1 MLTIRGWAVA
11 LTGLA
16 LLVVARI
23 FGSGAVEQFGFALV
37 VLPLIAL
44 AVVRLGKH
52 DLEVTRRTT
61 PERVRAGSKVEV
73 ALEIRNRGRGPAPLL
88 LLEDRVPSDV
98 AGRARFALH
107 GVEAKGRRHAAYE
120 LRPPRRGHY
129 QVGPL
134 TLTSTDPF
142 GLARMV
148 SAAAPRASVLVHPR
162 VEPLALPR
170 DLGDRR
176 SLAVSALRQPIG
188 AQGEDFYTLREYN
201 EGDDLRKVHWPATAK
216 RGRYMIRQEET
227 PWHTRA
233 TVVFDDRAAAHDGI
247 GDASSFERVIEATAS
262 ITDLYHRSGYTYRLS
277 GAAAAGLP
285 AAKGSPHFHRALD
298 LLATVATSAPAHAA
312 PEADPL
318 IARLLEIDAGT
329 AGEGTLAVVAG
340 TLSPDAAMAITRC
353 RRRFRQVI
361 VVMFPGHRFGSMTT
375 KARWAA
381 EEAVRDVVKLLGR
394 SGTQTIV
401 LGPEESLLSGWDS
414 LSRSASSAGRSKA
427 PAASAGGPRPGGP
440 AASGAPGPIGGRP

>member
-1 MLTIRGWAVA
+1 MLTLRGWAVA
-11 LTGLA
+11 LTGLT

-23 FGSGAVEQFGFALV
+23 FGSSPVEQFGFALV

-61 PERVRAGSKVEV
+61 PERVRAGGKVRV
-73 ALEIRNRGRGPAPLL
+73 TLEIRNRGRGPAPLL

-107 GVEAKGRRHAAYE
+107 GVEPKGHRAASYD

-129 QVGPL
+129 EVGPL

-142 GLARMV
+142 GLARLE
-148 SAAAPRASVLVHPR
+148 SAAAPKASILVHPR
-162 VEPLALPR
+162 VEPLVLPR

-201 EGDDLRKVHWPATAK
+201 EGEDLRKVHWPATAK

-227 PWHTRA
+227 PWHNRA
-233 TVVFDDRAAAHDGI
+233 TVVFDDRAGAHDGI
-247 GDASSFERVIEATAS
+247 GDASSFERTVEATAS
-262 ITDLYHRSGYTYRLS
+262 IVDLYHRSGYTYRLA

-285 AAKGSPHFHRALD
+285 ASKGSPHFNRALD
-298 LLATVATSAPAHAA
+298 LLSTIRTTRPSGPD
-312 PEADPL
+312 ETDPL
-318 IARLLEIDAGT
+318 VARLLEIDAAT
-329 AGEGTLAVVAG
+329 TGEGTLAVVAG
-340 TLSPDAAMAITRC
+340 TLSTGVAMAITRC

-361 VVMFPGHRFGSMTT
+361 VVTFPAHRFGALPT
-375 KARWAA
+375 KARWAG
-381 EEAVRDVVKLLGR
+381 EEDVREVVTLLAR
-394 SGTQTIV
+394 SGAQTIA

-414 LSRSASSAGRSKA
+414 LSRSASSAARSKA
-427 PAASAGGPRPGGP
+427 PVASASGPGGTAP
-440 AASGAPGPIGGRP
+440 AGGS

>member
-1 MLTIRGWAVA
+1 MLTLRGWAVA
-11 LTGLA
+11 LTGIA
-16 LLVVARI
+16 LLLVARV
-23 FGSGAVEQFGFALV
+23 FGSEPVEQFGFALV

-52 DLEVTRRTT
+52 DLEVTRRTS
-61 PERVRAGSKVEV
+61 PERVRAGSKVKV
-73 ALEIRNRGRGPAPLL
+73 TLEIRNRGRGPAPLL

-107 GVEAKGRRHAAYE
+107 GIEPKGHRVAAYE

-142 GLARMV
+142 GLARLE
-148 SAAAPRASVLVHPR
+148 SAGAPRASILVHPR
-162 VEPLALPR
+162 IEPLALPR

-247 GDASSFERVIEATAS
+247 GDASSFERVVEATAS
-262 ITDLYHRSGYTYRLS
+262 LVDLYHRSGYTFRLT
-277 GAAAAGLP
+277 GASAAGL
-285 AAKGSPHFHRALD
+285 AASKGSAHFNRALD
-298 LLATVATSAPAHAA
+298 LLATVRPSPSAALD
-312 PEADPL
+312 ADPL
-318 IARLLEIDAGT
+318 IARLLEIDAAT
-329 AGEGTLAVVAG
+329 AGEGTLAVVTG
-340 TLSPDAAMAITRC
+340 SLSPDAAMAITRC

-361 VVMFPGHRFGSMTT
+361 VVTFPAHRFGTLTT
-375 KARWAA
+375 KARWAG
-381 EEAVRDVVKLLGR
+381 EEAVREVAKLLGR
-394 SGTQTIV
+394 AGAQAIV

-414 LSRSASSAGRSKA
+414 LSRSGSSAARSKA
-427 PAASAGGPRPGGP
+427 PATAAG
-440 AASGAPGPIGGRP
+440 PGPQAGR

>member
-1 MLTIRGWAVA
+1 MLTLRGWAVA

-16 LLVVARI
+16 LLVVARV
-23 FGSGAVEQFGFALV
+23 FGSSPVEQFGFALV

-52 DLEVTRRTT
+52 DLEVTRHTA
-61 PERVRAGSKVEV
+61 PSRVRAGSKVRV
-73 ALEIRNRGRGPAPLL
+73 TLEIRNRGRGPAPLL

-107 GVEAKGRRHAAYE
+107 GVEPKGRRLAAYE

-129 QVGPL
+129 EVGPL

-142 GLARMV
+142 GLARLE
-148 SAAAPRASVLVHPR
+148 SAAAPKASILVHPR
-162 VEPLALPR
+162 VEPLVLPR

-227 PWHTRA
+227 PWHNRA
-233 TVVFDDRAAAHDGI
+233 TVVFDDRTTAHDGI

-262 ITDLYHRSGYTYRLS
+262 IVDLYHRSGYTYRLT
-277 GAAAAGLP
+277 GAAASGLP
-285 AAKGSPHFHRALD
+285 ASKGSPHFNRALD
-298 LLATVATSAPAHAA
+298 LLSTVRTSGSSRPTQ
-312 PEADPL
+312 ETDPL
-318 IARLLEIDAGT
+318 IARLLEIDAAT
-329 AGEGTLAVVAG
+329 AGEGTLAVVTG
-340 TLSPDAAMAITRC
+340 SLTPEAAMAITRC

-361 VVMFPGHRFGSMTT
+361 VVVFPAHRFGTMAT
-375 KARWAA
+375 KQRWAS
-381 EEAVRDVVKLLGR
+381 EDAVTDVVKLLGR
-394 SGTQTIV
+394 AGAQAIV

-414 LSRSASSAGRSKA
+414 LSRSAASAARSKTGT
-427 PAASAGGPRPGGP
+427 P
-440 AASGAPGPIGGRP
+440 

>member
-1 MLTIRGWAVA
+1 MLTVRGWAVA

-23 FGSGAVEQFGFALV
+23 FGSGPVEQFGFALV

-52 DLEVTRRTT
+52 DLAVTRRTT
-61 PERVRAGSKVEV
+61 PERVRAGGKVKV
-73 ALEIRNRGRGPAPLL
+73 TLEIRNQGRGPAPLL
-88 LLEDRVPSDV
+88 LLEDRVASDV

-107 GVEAKGRRHAAYE
+107 GVEPKGRRYAAYE

-142 GLARMV
+142 GLARLV
-148 SAAAPRASVLVHPR
+148 SSAAPRASVLVHPR
-162 VEPLALPR
+162 IEPLSLPR

-233 TVVFDDRAAAHDGI
+233 TVVFDDRTRAHDGI
-247 GDASSFERVIEATAS
+247 GDASSFERVVEATAS
-262 ITDLYHRSGYTYRLS
+262 IVDLYHRSGYTYRLA

-285 AAKGSPHFHRALD
+285 AGKGSAHFNRALD
-298 LLATVATSAPAHAA
+298 LLATVGTSLP
-312 PEADPL
+312 PVLDADPL

-340 TLSPDAAMAITRC
+340 TLAHEDAIAITRC

-381 EEAVRDVVKLLGR
+381 EEGVREVVKLLARAGA
-394 SGTQTIV
+394 QTIV
-401 LGPEESLLSGWDS
+401 VGPEESLLSGWDS
-414 LSRSASSAGRSKA
+414 LTRS
-427 PAASAGGPRPGGP
+427 AASAARHAPAPSGGGPGKN
-440 AASGAPGPIGGRP
+440 APVGSP

>member
-1 MLTIRGWAVA
+1 MLTLRGWSVA
-11 LTGLA
+11 LTGIA

-23 FGSGAVEQFGFALV
+23 FGSGPVEQFGFALV

-52 DLEVTRRTT
+52 DLDVTRRTT
-61 PERVRAGSKVEV
+61 PERVRVGGKVKV
-73 ALEIRNRGRGPAPLL
+73 TLEIRNRGRGPAPLL
-88 LLEDRVPSDV
+88 LLEDRVASDV
-98 AGRARFALH
+98 AGRARFAMH
-107 GVEAKGRRHAAYE
+107 GVEPKGRRYAAYE

-134 TLTSTDPF
+134 TMTSTDPF
-142 GLARMV
+142 GLARLV
-148 SAAAPRASVLVHPR
+148 GSVAPEASVLVHPR
-162 VEPLALPR
+162 IEPLSLPR

-233 TVVFDDRAAAHDGI
+233 TVVFDDRTRAHDGI
-247 GDASSFERVIEATAS
+247 GDASSFERVVEATAS
-262 ITDLYHRSGYTYRLS
+262 IVDLYHRSGYTYRLT
-277 GAAAAGLP
+277 GAVAGGLP
-285 AAKGSPHFHRALD
+285 AGKGSPHYNRGLD
-298 LLATVATSAPAHAA
+298 MLSTVQTSRSTRHTQ
-312 PEADPL
+312 EADPL

-329 AGEGTLAVVAG
+329 AGEGTLAAVTG
-340 TLSPDAAMAITRC
+340 TLSPEAALAITRC

-361 VVMFPGHRFGSMTT
+361 VVMFPAHRFGSMTT

-381 EEAVRDVVKLLGR
+381 EEGVNEVVKLLGR
-394 SGTQTIV
+394 AGAQTIV

-414 LSRSASSAGRSKA
+414 LTRSAS
-427 PAASAGGPRPGGP
+427 AAARRKTPVGS
-440 AASGAPGPIGGRP
+440 

>member
-1 MLTIRGWAVA
+1 MLTLRGWAVA

-23 FGSGAVEQFGFALV
+23 FGSQPVEQFGFALV

-44 AVVRLGKH
+44 GVVRLGKH
-52 DLEVTRRTT
+52 DLHVTRRTS
-61 PERVRAGSKVEV
+61 PERVRAGSKVKV
-73 ALEIRNRGRGPAPLL
+73 TLEISNRGRGPAPLL

-107 GVEAKGRRHAAYE
+107 GVEPKGRRAAAYE
-120 LRPPRRGHY
+120 LRPARRGHY
-129 QVGPL
+129 QIGPL

-142 GLARMV
+142 GLARLE
-148 SAAAPRASVLVHPR
+148 SAAAPKASILVHPR

-233 TVVFDDRAAAHDGI
+233 TVVFDDRSAGHDGI
-247 GDASSFERVIEATAS
+247 GDAGSFERVVEATAS
-262 ITDLYHRSGYTYRLS
+262 IVDLYHRSGYTYRLA
-277 GAAAAGLP
+277 GASASGLP
-285 AAKGSPHFHRALD
+285 AAKGSPHFNRALD
-298 LLATVATSAPAHAA
+298 LLATVRTSATDTAGTDA
-312 PEADPL
+312 L
-318 IARLLEIDAGT
+318 VARLLEIDAAT
-329 AGEGTLAVVAG
+329 AGEGTLAVVTG
-340 TLSPDAAMAITRC
+340 SLTPEAAMAITRC
-353 RRRFRQVI
+353 GRRFRQTI
-361 VVMFPGHRFGSMTT
+361 VVTFPSHRFAALTT
-375 KARWAA
+375 KARWAG
-381 EEAVRDVVKLLGR
+381 EEAVRDVVKLLARG
-394 SGTQTIV
+394 GAHTIV

-414 LSRSASSAGRSKA
+414 LSRSASSANRS
-427 PAASAGGPRPGGP
+427 PAGVAETRAG
-440 AASGAPGPIGGRP
+440 S

>member
-16 LLVVARI
+16 LLVVARV
-23 FGSGAVEQFGFALV
+23 FGSGPVEQFGFALL

-52 DLEVTRRTT
+52 DLQVTRRTS
-61 PERVRAGSKVEV
+61 PERVRAGSKVRV
-73 ALEIRNRGRGPAPLL
+73 SLEIRNRGRGPAPLL

-107 GVEAKGRRHAAYE
+107 GVEPKGRRVATYE

-129 QVGPL
+129 EVGPL

-142 GLARMV
+142 GLARLE
-148 SAAAPRASVLVHPR
+148 SAAAPKASILVHPR
-162 VEPLALPR
+162 VEPLVLPR

-227 PWHTRA
+227 PWHNRA

-262 ITDLYHRSGYTYRLS
+262 IVDLYHRSGYTYRLT

-285 AAKGSPHFHRALD
+285 PAKGSPHFNRALD
-298 LLATVATSAPAHAA
+298 LLATVRTSASKALD
-312 PEADPL
+312 ADPL
-318 IARLLEIDAGT
+318 TARLLEIDAAT
-329 AGEGTLAVVAG
+329 AGEGTLAVVTG
-340 TLSPDAAMAITRC
+340 SPTPEAAMAITRC

-361 VVMFPGHRFGSMTT
+361 VVVFPAHRFGTLST
-375 KARWAA
+375 KARWAG
-381 EEAVRDVVKLLGR
+381 EEGVREVVTLLGR
-394 SGTQTIV
+394 SGAQAIV

-414 LSRSASSAGRSKA
+414 LTRSASSAARSKA
-427 PAASAGGPRPGGP
+427 GTS
-440 AASGAPGPIGGRP
+440 

>member
-1 MLTIRGWAVA
+1 MLTLRGWAVA
-11 LTGLA
+11 LTGIA

-23 FGSGAVEQFGFALV
+23 FGSSPVEQFGFALV

-52 DLEVTRRTT
+52 DLDVSRRTN
-61 PERVRAGSKVEV
+61 PERVRAGSKVKV
-73 ALEIRNRGRGPAPLL
+73 TLEIHNKGRGAAPLL

-107 GVEAKGRRHAAYE
+107 GVEPKGRRAASYE

-129 QVGPL
+129 TVGPL

-142 GLARMV
+142 GLARLE
-148 SAAAPRASVLVHPR
+148 SAAAPQASILVHPR
-162 VEPLALPR
+162 IEPLALPR

-188 AQGEDFYTLREYN
+188 ASGEDFYTLREYN

-227 PWHTRA
+227 PWHNRA
-233 TVVFDDRAAAHDGI
+233 TVVFDDRSQAHDGI

-262 ITDLYHRSGYTYRLS
+262 VVDLYHRSGYTYRLT
-277 GAAAAGLP
+277 GAAAAGLS
-285 AAKGSPHFHRALD
+285 ASKGSPHFNRALD
-298 LLATVATSAPAHAA
+298 LLATVRTTTPSALD
-312 PEADPL
+312 ADPL
-318 IARLLEIDAGT
+318 IARLLEIDSVT
-329 AGEGTLAVVAG
+329 TGEGTLAVVTG
-340 TLSPDAAMAITRC
+340 SLSPDAAMAITRC

-361 VVMFPGHRFGSMTT
+361 VVAFPAHRFGTLTT
-375 KARWAA
+375 KARWAGEQAVA
-381 EEAVRDVVKLLGR
+381 EVVKLLARAGV
-394 SGTQTIV
+394 QAIV

-414 LSRSASSAGRSKA
+414 LTRSASSAARSKV
-427 PAASAGGPRPGGP
+427 AGP
-440 AASGAPGPIGGRP
+440 

>member
-1 MLTIRGWAVA
+1 MLTLRGWSVA
-11 LTGLA
+11 LTGVA
-16 LLVVARI
+16 LLVAARI
-23 FGSGAVEQFGFALV
+23 FGSGPVEQLGFAIL

-52 DLEVTRRTT
+52 DVDVTRRTS
-61 PERVRAGSKVEV
+61 PERVRAGTKVTV
-73 ALEIRNRGRGPAPLL
+73 TLEIRNRGRGPAPLL
-88 LLEDRVPSDV
+88 LVEDRVPSDV

-107 GVEAKGRRHAAYE
+107 GVEPKGRRSASYE

-142 GLARMV
+142 GLARLER
-148 SAAAPRASVLVHPR
+148 AAAPKASFLVHPR
-162 VEPLALPR
+162 IEPLALPR

-188 AQGEDFYTLREYN
+188 AQGEDFYTLREYV

-233 TVVFDDRAAAHDGI
+233 TVVFDDRTAAHDGI

-262 ITDLYHRSGYTYRLS
+262 IVDLYQRSGYTYRLT
-277 GAAAAGLP
+277 GAAAAGFQP
-285 AAKGSPHFHRALD
+285 GKGSAHFNRALD
-298 LLATVATSAPAHAA
+298 LLATVTTSRHDPTD
-312 PEADPL
+312 PDPL
-318 IARLLEIDAGT
+318 IGKLLEVEQT
-329 AGEGTLAVVAG
+329 SPGEGTLAVIAG
-340 TLSPDAAMAITRC
+340 TLSVEAALAVTRC
-353 RRRFRQVI
+353 RRHFKQVI
-361 VVMFPGHRFGSMTT
+361 VVMFPAHRFGAMTT

-381 EEAVRDVVKLLGR
+381 EQGVIEVVKLLGR
-394 SGTQTIV
+394 SGAQAIV
-401 LGPEESLLSGWDS
+401 LGPEEPLIAGWDS
-414 LSRSASSAGRSKA
+414 LSRSAGSVARQKA
-427 PAASAGGPRPGGP
+427 TQS
-440 AASGAPGPIGGRP
+440 

>member
-1 MLTIRGWAVA
+1 MLTLRGWAVA
-11 LTGLA
+11 LTGIA
-16 LLVVARI
+16 LLVVARV
-23 FGSGAVEQFGFALV
+23 FGSGPVEQFGFALV

-52 DLEVTRRTT
+52 DLEVTRRTA
-61 PERVRAGSKVEV
+61 PNRVRAGSKVRV
-73 ALEIRNRGRGPAPLL
+73 TLEIRNRGRGPAPLL

-107 GVEAKGRRHAAYE
+107 GIEPKGRRAAAYE

-129 QVGPL
+129 QIGPL

-142 GLARMV
+142 GLARLE
-148 SAAAPRASVLVHPR
+148 SAAAPKASILVHPR
-162 VEPLALPR
+162 IEPLALPR

-233 TVVFDDRAAAHDGI
+233 TVVFDDRSSAHDGI
-247 GDASSFERVIEATAS
+247 GDAGSFERAVEATAS
-262 ITDLYHRSGYTYRLS
+262 IVDLYHRSGYTYRLT
-277 GAAAAGLP
+277 GAVAAGLP
-285 AAKGSPHFHRALD
+285 ASKGSAHYNRALD
-298 LLATVATSAPAHAA
+298 LLSTVRTSAPN
-312 PEADPL
+312 PLETDPL
-318 IARLLEIDAGT
+318 VGRLLEIDAAT
-329 AGEGTLAVVAG
+329 SGEGTLAIVTG
-340 TLSPDAAMAITRC
+340 TLSVEAAMAITRC

-361 VVMFPGHRFGSMTT
+361 VVTFPAHRFGTLST
-375 KARWAA
+375 KARWAGEQTA
-381 EEAVRDVVKLLGR
+381 REVVKLLGR
-394 SGTQTIV
+394 SGAQTIL

-414 LSRSASSAGRSKA
+414 LSRSASSAARGKA
-427 PAASAGGPRPGGP
+427 GASAASAGGPPRGW
-440 AASGAPGPIGGRP
+440 S

>member
-1 MLTIRGWAVA
+1 MLTLRGWAVA
-11 LTGLA
+11 LTGIA

-23 FGSGAVEQFGFALV
+23 FGSGPVEQFGFALV

-61 PERVRAGSKVEV
+61 PERVRAGSKVNV
-73 ALEIRNRGRGPAPLL
+73 TLEIRNRGRGPAPLL

-107 GVEAKGRRHAAYE
+107 GVEPRGVRYASYE

-129 QVGPL
+129 EVGPL

-142 GLARMV
+142 GLARLV
-148 SAAAPRASVLVHPR
+148 SGAAPRSSVLVHPR

-176 SLAVSALRQPIG
+176 SLAISALRQPIG

-201 EGDDLRKVHWPATAK
+201 EGEDLRKVHWPATAK

-233 TVVFDDRAAAHDGI
+233 TVVFDDRTIAHDGI

-262 ITDLYHRSGYTYRLS
+262 IADLYHRSGYTYRLT

-285 AAKGSPHFHRALD
+285 ASKGSPHFNRALD
-298 LLATVATSAPAHAA
+298 LLATVRTTGATRAVPD
-312 PEADPL
+312 PDPL
-318 IARLLEIDAGT
+318 IARLLEIDAAT
-329 AGEGTLAVVAG
+329 TGEGTLAVVAG
-340 TLSPDAAMAITRC
+340 TLSEEAAMAITRC

-361 VVMFPGHRFGSMTT
+361 VVVFPAHRFGSLPT

-381 EEAVRDVVKLLGR
+381 EEAVRDVVKLLAR
-394 SGTQTIV
+394 SGVQTIV
-401 LGPEESLLSGWDS
+401 LGPEESLMSGWDS
-414 LSRSASSAGRSKA
+414 LSRSASSAARSKA
-427 PAASAGGPRPGGP
+427 PAASAGGPGP
-440 AASGAPGPIGGRP
+440 VVGS

>member
-1 MLTIRGWAVA
+1 MLTLRGWSVA
-11 LTGLA
+11 LTGVA

-23 FGSGAVEQFGFALV
+23 FGAAPVEQFGFALF
-37 VLPLIAL
+37 VLPLIAI

-52 DLEVTRRTT
+52 DLEVTRRTS
-61 PERVRAGSKVEV
+61 PERVRAGNKVRV
-73 ALEIRNRGRGPAPLL
+73 DLEIRNRGRGPAPLL
-88 LLEDRVPSDV
+88 LLEDRVPTDV

-107 GVEAKGRRHAAYE
+107 GVESKGRRVASYE

-129 QVGPL
+129 EVGPL

-142 GLARMV
+142 GLARLA
-148 SAAAPRASVLVHPR
+148 SAAAPKSSILVHPR
-162 VEPLALPR
+162 IEPLSLPR

-233 TVVFDDRAAAHDGI
+233 TVVFDDRSGAHDGI
-247 GDASSFERVIEATAS
+247 GDASSFERVVEATAS
-262 ITDLYHRSGYTYRLS
+262 IVDLYHRSGYTYRLT
-277 GAAAAGLP
+277 GAAATGLG
-285 AAKGSPHFHRALD
+285 AAKGSAHFNRILD
-298 LLATVATSAPAHAA
+298 LLATVRTTRPAEDAG
-312 PEADPL
+312 DPL
-318 IARLLEIDAGT
+318 VGRLLEIDAAT
-329 AGEGTLAVVAG
+329 SGEGTLAVVAG
-340 TLSPDAAMAITRC
+340 SMSLEAAVAVTRC

-361 VVMFPGHRFGSMTT
+361 VVIFPAHRFGSMTT

-381 EEAVRDVVKLLGR
+381 EQGVVEVVKVLGR
-394 SGTQTIV
+394 SGVQTVV
-401 LGPEESLLSGWDS
+401 LGPEEPLLSGWDS
-414 LSRSASSAGRSKA
+414 LTRS
-427 PAASAGGPRPGGP
+427 AASASRSRAG
-440 AASGAPGPIGGRP
+440 SS

>member
-1 MLTIRGWAVA
+1 MLTLRGWAVA
-11 LTGLA
+11 VTGIA
-16 LLVVARI
+16 LLVVARV
-23 FGSGAVEQFGFALV
+23 FGSGPVEQFGFALV

-52 DLEVTRRTT
+52 DLEVTRRTA
-61 PERVRAGSKVEV
+61 PERVRAGSKVKV
-73 ALEIRNRGRGPAPLL
+73 TLEIRNNGRGPAPLL

-107 GVEAKGRRHAAYE
+107 GVEPKGRRLAAYE

-129 QVGPL
+129 TVGPL

-142 GLARMV
+142 GLARLE
-148 SAAAPRASVLVHPR
+148 SAAAPKASILVHPR

-188 AQGEDFYTLREYN
+188 ASGEDFYTLREYN

-227 PWHTRA
+227 PWHNRA
-233 TVVFDDRAAAHDGI
+233 TVVFDDRSTAHDGI
-247 GDASSFERVIEATAS
+247 GDASSFERVIEAAAS
-262 ITDLYHRSGYTYRLS
+262 IVDLYHRSGYTYRLA
-277 GAAAAGLP
+277 GASAAGLS
-285 AAKGSPHFHRALD
+285 ASKGSPHFNRSLD
-298 LLATVATSAPAHAA
+298 LLATVRTSAPDVLDV
-312 PEADPL
+312 DPL
-318 IARLLEIDAGT
+318 VARLLEIDAAT

-340 TLSPDAAMAITRC
+340 TLSVDAAMAVTRC

-361 VVMFPGHRFGSMTT
+361 VVSFPAHRFGTLST
-375 KARWAA
+375 KARWAG
-381 EEAVRDVVKLLGR
+381 EEASREVVKLLAR
-394 SGTQTIV
+394 SGAQTIV

-414 LSRSASSAGRSKA
+414 LTRSASTAARAKAGQS
-427 PAASAGGPRPGGP
+427 
-440 AASGAPGPIGGRP
+440 

>member
-1 MLTIRGWAVA
+1 MLTLRGWAVA

-23 FGSGAVEQFGFALV
+23 FGTGAVEQFGFALV

-52 DLEVTRRTT
+52 DLEVTRRTC
-61 PERVRAGSKVEV
+61 PERVRAGSKVRV
-73 ALEIRNRGRGPAPLL
+73 SLEIRNRGRGPAPLL

-107 GVEAKGRRHAAYE
+107 GVEPKGRRVASYE
-120 LRPPRRGHY
+120 LRPPRRGNY

-142 GLARMV
+142 GLARLE
-148 SAAAPRASVLVHPR
+148 SAAAPTASILVHPR
-162 VEPLALPR
+162 VEPLTLPR

-227 PWHTRA
+227 PWHNRA
-233 TVVFDDRAAAHDGI
+233 TVVFDDRTTAHDGI

-262 ITDLYHRSGYTYRLS
+262 IVDLYQRSGYTYRLAG
-277 GAAAAGLP
+277 GAATGLP
-285 AAKGSPHFHRALD
+285 ASKGTPHFNRALD
-298 LLATVATSAPAHAA
+298 LLATVRTSTSA
-312 PEADPL
+312 EADPL
-318 IARLLEIDAGT
+318 VARLVEIDAAT
-329 AGEGTLAVVAG
+329 AGEGTLAVVTG
-340 TLSPDAAMAITRC
+340 SLTPEAAVAITRC

-361 VVMFPGHRFGSMTT
+361 VVVFPAHRFGTITT
-375 KARWAA
+375 KARWAG
-381 EEAVRDVVKLLGR
+381 EERVREVVQLLARG
-394 SGTQTIV
+394 GAQAIV

-414 LSRSASSAGRSKA
+414 LSRSASSATRSRPAA
-427 PAASAGGPRPGGP
+427 PAGQS
-440 AASGAPGPIGGRP
+440 

>member
-11 LTGLA
+11 LTGLS

-23 FGSGAVEQFGFALV
+23 FGSGPVEQFGFALV

-61 PERVRAGSKVEV
+61 PERVRAGSKVKV

-107 GVEAKGRRHAAYE
+107 GIEPKGLRHAGYE

-142 GLARMV
+142 GLARLV
-148 SAAAPRASVLVHPR
+148 SAATPRASVLVHPR

-233 TVVFDDRAAAHDGI
+233 TVVFDDRSTAHDGI

-262 ITDLYHRSGYTYRLS
+262 ITDLYHRSGYTYRLT
-277 GAAAAGLP
+277 GGTAAGLP
-285 AAKGSPHFHRALD
+285 ASKGSPHFNRALD
-298 LLATVATSAPAHAA
+298 LLATVGTSAPSAL
-312 PEADPL
+312 EADPL
-318 IARLLEIDAGT
+318 IARLLEIDSGT

-340 TLSPDAAMAITRC
+340 TLSTDAAMAITRC

-361 VVMFPGHRFGSMTT
+361 VVMFPAHRFGSMPT

-381 EEAVRDVVKLLGR
+381 EEAVREVVKLLGR
-394 SGTQTIV
+394 SGAQTIV
-401 LGPEESLLSGWDS
+401 LGPEETLMSGWDS
-414 LSRSASSAGRSKA
+414 LSRSATSAARSKA
-427 PAASAGGPRPGGP
+427 HTGP
-440 AASGAPGPIGGRP
+440 AGARS

>member
-1 MLTIRGWAVA
+1 MLTLRGWSVA
-11 LTGLA
+11 LTGIA

-23 FGSGAVEQFGFALV
+23 FGAGPVEQFGFALL
-37 VLPLIAL
+37 VLPLLAI

-52 DLEVTRRTT
+52 DLEVVRRTN
-61 PERVRAGSKVEV
+61 PERVRAGSKVKV
-73 ALEIRNRGRGPAPLL
+73 TLEIKNRGRGPAPLL
-88 LLEDRVPSDV
+88 LLEDRVPTDV

-107 GVEAKGRRHAAYE
+107 GVEPKGRRYASYE

-142 GLARMV
+142 GLARRA
-148 SAAAPRASVLVHPR
+148 SAATPTASILVHPR

-170 DLGDRR
+170 DFGDRR

-233 TVVFDDRAAAHDGI
+233 TVVFDDRTSAHDGI
-247 GDASSFERVIEATAS
+247 GDTSSFERVIEATAS
-262 ITDLYHRSGYTYRLS
+262 IVDLYHRSGYTYRLT
-277 GAAAAGLP
+277 GATAAGLQ
-285 AAKGSPHFHRALD
+285 ASKGSPHFNRSLD
-298 LLATVATSAPAHAA
+298 LLATVMTSSAGA
-312 PEADPL
+312 EGDPL
-318 IARLLEIDAGT
+318 SARLLEIEAGT
-329 AGEGTLAVVAG
+329 AGEGTLALIAG
-340 TLSPDAAMAITRC
+340 SLSTDAALAVTRC

-361 VVMFPGHRFGSMTT
+361 VVIFPAHRFGSMTA
-375 KARWAA
+375 KGRGSA
-381 EEAVRDVVKLLGR
+381 EEGVTEVVKLLGR
-394 SGTQTIV
+394 SGVQTVV
-401 LGPEESLLSGWDS
+401 LGPEEPLLSGWDS
-414 LSRSASSAGRSKA
+414 LTLSAVF
-427 PAASAGGPRPGGP
+427 AARAKVGTS
-440 AASGAPGPIGGRP
+440 

>member
-1 MLTIRGWAVA
+1 MLTLRGWAVA
-11 LTGLA
+11 LTGIA
-16 LLVVARI
+16 LLVVARA
-23 FGSGAVEQFGFALV
+23 FGTGPVEQFGFALL

-52 DLEVTRRTT
+52 DLEVTRRTS
-61 PERVRAGSKVEV
+61 PERVRAGSKVRV
-73 ALEIRNRGRGPAPLL
+73 TLEIRNRGRGPAPLL

-107 GVEAKGRRHAAYE
+107 GVEPKGRRIASYE

-142 GLARMV
+142 GMARLE
-148 SAAAPRASVLVHPR
+148 SAAAPKASILVHPR
-162 VEPLALPR
+162 IEPLALPR

-188 AQGEDFYTLREYN
+188 AQGEDFYTLREYS

-233 TVVFDDRAAAHDGI
+233 TIVFDDRDAAHDGI

-262 ITDLYHRSGYTYRLS
+262 IVDLYHRSGYTYRLT
-277 GAAAAGLP
+277 GAAAVGLP
-285 AAKGSPHFHRALD
+285 AAKGAPHFNRALD
-298 LLATVATSAPAHAA
+298 LLATVRTSGSGAH
-312 PEADPL
+312 EGDL
-318 IARLLEIDAGT
+318 LTARLLEIDAIT

-340 TLSPDAAMAITRC
+340 TLSFEAAMAITRC
-353 RRRFRQVI
+353 RRRFRQV
-361 VVMFPGHRFGSMTT
+361 VVVTFPAHRFGTLTT
-375 KARWAA
+375 KGRWAG
-381 EEAVRDVVKLLGR
+381 EEATHEVVKLLAR
-394 SGTQTIV
+394 SGAQTIV
-401 LGPEESLLSGWDS
+401 LGPEESLLSGWGS
-414 LSRSASSAGRSKA
+414 LTRSASSAA
-427 PAASAGGPRPGGP
+427 RP
-440 AASGAPGPIGGRP
+440 SGSGHKVRQS

>member
-1 MLTIRGWAVA
+1 MLTLRGWAVA

-23 FGSGAVEQFGFALV
+23 FGSSPVEQFGFALV

-52 DLEVTRRTT
+52 DLEVIRRTT
-61 PERVRAGSKVEV
+61 PERVRAGSKAKV

-107 GVEAKGRRHAAYE
+107 GIEPKGRRVASYE

-142 GLARMV
+142 GLARLE
-148 SAAAPRASVLVHPR
+148 SAAAPTGSILVHPR
-162 VEPLALPR
+162 IEPLALPR

-201 EGDDLRKVHWPATAK
+201 EGEDLRKVHWPATAK

-227 PWHTRA
+227 PWHNRA
-233 TVVFDDRAAAHDGI
+233 TVVFDDRTSAHDGI

-262 ITDLYHRSGYTYRLS
+262 IVDLYQRSGYTYRVA

-285 AAKGSPHFHRALD
+285 ASKGSPHFNRALD
-298 LLATVATSAPAHAA
+298 LLSTVRTSGSPR
-312 PEADPL
+312 PTQEADPL

-329 AGEGTLAVVAG
+329 AGEGTLAVVTG
-340 TLSPDAAMAITRC
+340 TLSPEAAMAITRC

-361 VVMFPGHRFGSMTT
+361 VVVFPAHRFGALTT
-375 KARWAA
+375 KARWAG
-381 EEAVRDVVKLLGR
+381 EEAIRDVVKLLARAG
-394 SGTQTIV
+394 SQAIV
-401 LGPEESLLSGWDS
+401 LGPEESLMSGWDS
-414 LSRSASSAGRSKA
+414 LTRSASSASRSK
-427 PAASAGGPRPGGP
+427 PSVGSAT
-440 AASGAPGPIGGRP
+440 

>member
-1 MLTIRGWAVA
+1 MLTARGWAVA

-23 FGSGAVEQFGFALV
+23 FGSGPVEQFGFALV

-52 DLEVTRRTT
+52 DLEVTRRMA
-61 PERVRAGSKVEV
+61 PERVRAGGKVKV
-73 ALEIRNRGRGPAPLL
+73 TLEIRNRGRGPAPLL
-88 LLEDRVPSDV
+88 LLEDRVASDV

-107 GVEAKGRRHAAYE
+107 GVEPKGRRYAAYE

-134 TLTSTDPF
+134 ALTSTDPF
-142 GLARMV
+142 GLARLV
-148 SAAAPRASVLVHPR
+148 SSAAPEASVLVHPR

-201 EGDDLRKVHWPATAK
+201 EGEDLRKVHWPATAK

-227 PWHTRA
+227 PWHNRA
-233 TVVFDDRAAAHDGI
+233 TVVFDDRTRAHDGI
-247 GDASSFERVIEATAS
+247 GDASSFERVVEATAS
-262 ITDLYHRSGYTYRLS
+262 IVDLCHRSGYSYRVA
-277 GAAAAGLP
+277 GAVAAGF
-285 AAKGSPHFHRALD
+285 AAGKGSQHFNRALD
-298 LLATVATSAPAHAA
+298 LLATVRTSQP
-312 PEADPL
+312 PVLEADPL
-318 IARLLEIDAGT
+318 TARLLEIDAAT
-329 AGEGTLAVVAG
+329 AGEGTLAVVTG
-340 TLSPDAAMAITRC
+340 TLSADAAMAITRC

-361 VVMFPGHRFGSMTT
+361 VVMFPAHRFGSMTT
-375 KARWAA
+375 KARWSA
-381 EEAVRDVVKLLGR
+381 EEGVREVVKLLARAG
-394 SGTQTIV
+394 SQTIV
-401 LGPEESLLSGWDS
+401 LGPEESLLAGWDS
-414 LSRSASSAGRSKA
+414 LTRSASSATRSKA
-427 PAASAGGPRPGGP
+427 PAGSAGGPGP
-440 AASGAPGPIGGRP
+440 KVGSP

>member
-1 MLTIRGWAVA
+1 MLTLRGWAVA

-16 LLVVARI
+16 LLVVARV
-23 FGSGAVEQFGFALV
+23 FGSGPVEQFGFALV

-44 AVVRLGKH
+44 GVVRLGKH
-52 DLEVTRRTT
+52 DLEVTRRAS
-61 PERVRAGSKVEV
+61 PERVRAGSKVKV
-73 ALEIRNRGRGPAPLL
+73 SLEIRNRGRGPAPLL

-107 GVEAKGRRHAAYE
+107 GVEPKGRRVASYE

-129 QVGPL
+129 EVGPL

-142 GLARMV
+142 GLARLE
-148 SAAAPRASVLVHPR
+148 SAAAPKASILVHPR
-162 VEPLALPR
+162 IEPLVLPR

-227 PWHTRA
+227 PWHNRA
-233 TVVFDDRAAAHDGI
+233 TVLFDDRAAAHDGI

-262 ITDLYHRSGYTYRLS
+262 VVDLYHRSGYTYRLT

-285 AAKGSPHFHRALD
+285 PSKGSPHFNRALD
-298 LLATVATSAPAHAA
+298 LLATVRTSRSAA
-312 PEADPL
+312 LDADPL
-318 IARLLEIDAGT
+318 IARLLEIDAAT
-329 AGEGTLAVVAG
+329 AGEGTLAVVTG
-340 TLSPDAAMAITRC
+340 SISPEIAMAITRC

-361 VVMFPGHRFGSMTT
+361 VVVFPAHRFGTLST
-375 KARWAA
+375 KARWGA
-381 EEAVRDVVKLLGR
+381 EEAVGDVVKLLGR
-394 SGTQTIV
+394 AGAQAIV
-401 LGPEESLLSGWDS
+401 LGPEETLLSGWDS
-414 LSRSASSAGRSKA
+414 LTRSASSAARSKH
-427 PAASAGGPRPGGP
+427 PVAG
-440 AASGAPGPIGGRP
+440 S

>member
-1 MLTIRGWAVA
+1 MA
-11 LTGLA
+11 LTGVV

-23 FGSGAVEQFGFALV
+23 FGAAPVEQFGFALL
-37 VLPLIAL
+37 VLPLIAI

-52 DLEVTRRTT
+52 DLEVVRRAS
-61 PERVRAGSKVEV
+61 PERVRAGTKVRV
-73 ALEIRNRGRGPAPLL
+73 TLEIRNRGRGPAPLL
-88 LLEDRVPSDV
+88 LLEDRVPTDV

-107 GVEAKGRRHAAYE
+107 GVEPKGRRVASYE

-129 QVGPL
+129 EVGPL

-142 GLARMV
+142 GLARLV
-148 SAAAPRASVLVHPR
+148 SAAAPKSSILVHPR
-162 VEPLALPR
+162 IEPLALPR

-233 TVVFDDRAAAHDGI
+233 TVVFDDRTAAHDGI

-262 ITDLYHRSGYTYRLS
+262 IVDLYQRSGYTYRLA
-277 GAAAAGLP
+277 GATAAGLA
-285 AAKGSPHFHRALD
+285 AAKGTPHFNRVLD
-298 LLATVATSAPAHAA
+298 LLATVRTSRPA
-312 PEADPL
+312 ESSDDPL
-318 IARLLEIDAGT
+318 IARLLEIEAGT
-329 AGEGTLAVVAG
+329 AGEGTLAVVSG
-340 TLSPDAAMAITRC
+340 SLSAEAAVAVTRC

-361 VVMFPGHRFGSMTT
+361 VVMFPAHRFGSMTT

-381 EEAVRDVVKLLGR
+381 EQEVLEVVKLLGR
-394 SGTQTIV
+394 SGVQTVV
-401 LGPEESLLSGWDS
+401 LGPEEPLLTGWDS
-414 LSRSASSAGRSKA
+414 LTRSAAAASRSKVVS
-427 PAASAGGPRPGGP
+427 P
-440 AASGAPGPIGGRP
+440 

>member
-1 MLTIRGWAVA
+1 MLTLRGWAVA
-11 LTGLA
+11 LTGIA

-23 FGSGAVEQFGFALV
+23 FGSGPVEQFGFALV

-52 DLEVTRRTT
+52 DLDVTRRTA
-61 PERVRAGSKVEV
+61 PERVRAGSKVKV
-73 ALEIRNRGRGPAPLL
+73 TLEIDNRGRGAAPLL

-107 GVEAKGRRHAAYE
+107 GVEPKGRRSASYE

-129 QVGPL
+129 TVGPL

-142 GLARMV
+142 GLARLE
-148 SAAAPRASVLVHPR
+148 SAAAPKASILVHPR
-162 VEPLALPR
+162 IEPLALPR

-201 EGDDLRKVHWPATAK
+201 EGEDLRKVHWPATAK

-227 PWHTRA
+227 PWHNRA
-233 TVVFDDRAAAHDGI
+233 TVVFDDRTPAHDGI

-262 ITDLYHRSGYTYRLS
+262 VVDLYHRSGYTYRLT
-277 GAAAAGLP
+277 GAAAAGL
-285 AAKGSPHFHRALD
+285 AASKGSAHFNRALD
-298 LLATVATSAPAHAA
+298 LLAIVRTSSQGAL
-312 PEADPL
+312 ESDPL
-318 IARLLEIDAGT
+318 IARLLEIDSVT
-329 AGEGTLAVVAG
+329 TGEGTLAVVTG
-340 TLSPDAAMAITRC
+340 SLSPDAAMAITRC

-361 VVMFPGHRFGSMTT
+361 VVAFPAHRFGTLTT
-375 KARWAA
+375 KARWAG
-381 EEAVRDVVKLLGR
+381 EEAMREVVNLLAR
-394 SGTQTIV
+394 SGVQAIV

-414 LSRSASSAGRSKA
+414 LTRSASSAARS
-427 PAASAGGPRPGGP
+427 RPSVGSP
-440 AASGAPGPIGGRP
+440 P

>member
-1 MLTIRGWAVA
+1 MLTLRGWSVA
-11 LTGLA
+11 LTGVA

-23 FGSGAVEQFGFALV
+23 FGAAPVEQFGFALL
-37 VLPLIAL
+37 VLPLIAI

-52 DLEVTRRTT
+52 DLEVTRRTS
-61 PERVRAGSKVEV
+61 PERVRAGNKVRV
-73 ALEIRNRGRGPAPLL
+73 DLEIRNRGRGPAPLL
-88 LLEDRVPSDV
+88 LLEDRVPTDV

-107 GVEAKGRRHAAYE
+107 GVESKGRRVASYD

-129 QVGPL
+129 EVGPL

-142 GLARMV
+142 GLARLA
-148 SAAAPRASVLVHPR
+148 SAAAPKSSILVHPR
-162 VEPLALPR
+162 IEPLSLPR

-233 TVVFDDRAAAHDGI
+233 TVVFDDRSVAHDGI
-247 GDASSFERVIEATAS
+247 GDASSFERVVEATAS
-262 ITDLYHRSGYTYRLS
+262 IVDLYHRSGYTFRLT
-277 GAAAAGLP
+277 GAAAPGLA
-285 AAKGSPHFHRALD
+285 AAKGSTHFNRILD
-298 LLATVATSAPAHAA
+298 LLATVRTARPGADSG
-312 PEADPL
+312 DPL
-318 IARLLEIDAGT
+318 VGRLLEVDAST

-340 TLSPDAAMAITRC
+340 SLSLEAAVAVTRC

-361 VVMFPGHRFGSMTT
+361 VVVFPAHRFGSMTT

-381 EEAVRDVVKLLGR
+381 EQGVVEVVKVLGR
-394 SGTQTIV
+394 SGVQAVV
-401 LGPEESLLSGWDS
+401 LGPEEPLLSGWDS
-414 LSRSASSAGRSKA
+414 LTRSAASASRSKA
-427 PAASAGGPRPGGP
+427 GS
-440 AASGAPGPIGGRP
+440 S

>member
-1 MLTIRGWAVA
+1 MLTLRGWSVA
-11 LTGLA
+11 LTGIA

-23 FGSGAVEQFGFALV
+23 FGAGPVEQFGFALL
-37 VLPLIAL
+37 VLPLLAI

-52 DLEVTRRTT
+52 DLEVVRRTN
-61 PERVRAGSKVEV
+61 PERVRAGSKVKV
-73 ALEIRNRGRGPAPLL
+73 TLEIKNRGRGPAPHL
-88 LLEDRVPSDV
+88 LLEDRVPTDV

-107 GVEAKGRRHAAYE
+107 GVEPKGRRYASYE

-142 GLARMV
+142 GLARRA
-148 SAAAPRASVLVHPR
+148 SAAAPTASILVHPR

-170 DLGDRR
+170 DFGDRR

-233 TVVFDDRAAAHDGI
+233 TVVFDDRTSAHDGI
-247 GDASSFERVIEATAS
+247 GDTSSFERVIEATAS
-262 ITDLYHRSGYTYRLS
+262 IVDLYHRSGYTYRLT
-277 GAAAAGLP
+277 GATAAGLQ
-285 AAKGSPHFHRALD
+285 ASKGSPHFNRSLD
-298 LLATVATSAPAHAA
+298 LLATVMTSGAGA
-312 PEADPL
+312 EGDPL
-318 IARLLEIDAGT
+318 SARLLEIEAGT
-329 AGEGTLAVVAG
+329 AGEGTLALVTG
-340 TLSPDAAMAITRC
+340 SLSTDAALAVTRC

-361 VVMFPGHRFGSMTT
+361 VVIFPAHRFGSMTT
-375 KARWAA
+375 KGRGTA
-381 EEAVRDVVKLLGR
+381 EEGVTEVVKLLGR
-394 SGTQTIV
+394 SGVQTVV
-401 LGPEESLLSGWDS
+401 LGPEEPLLSGWDS
-414 LSRSASSAGRSKA
+414 LTRS
-427 PAASAGGPRPGGP
+427 AASAARAKVG
-440 AASGAPGPIGGRP
+440 AS